1 MAQRHPDS
9 APALV
14 APAADRTAG
23 EVLAGYLGE
32 HAAEFLRALRL
43 RTEDEAAGA
52 RSLRRASRRISAV
65 LLTYEPLV
73 DPVWAESLRTE
84 LRWLCATLAREQR
97 YGADLTRLR
106 TALHRLASGA
116 AVSDHD
122 GGTLPG
128 DGAVGGEGE
137 PVAAGDGP
145 RRRGGA
151 AADHGEGPG
160 PHASG
165 RVGARRGRVLPSPA
179 TSSPEPAADPSGR
192 GPLAAG
198 AARAGA
204 LLERQL
210 TLARTRA
217 HSATLQAF
225 GSARFHAVADA
236 VALLASDPPLTGA
249 AAAPAGQLLLPLA
262 EHAYRRLADAVDA
275 LPLALAGYPYNAH
288 ALRATLADAPADE
301 LQDVPWHQVR
311 GLLRVC
317 RYALEPLAE
326 PPAGVPDPARL
337 YGAGRTLDRH
347 RDAADAAA
355 AAASAARTP
364 RITPATG
371 YALGVL
377 HADQRAEV
385 EAARYAFSRIWLGIA
400 PATAPAS

>member
-1 MAQRHPDS
+1 M
-9 APALV
+9 
-14 APAADRTAG
+14 
-23 EVLAGYLGE
+23 LAGYLGE

-43 RTEDEAAGA
+43 RTDDEAAGA

-73 DPVWAESLRTE
+73 DPAWAESLRTE

-116 AVSDHD
+116 AVSDND
-122 GGTLPG
+122 GGTPSG
-128 DGAVGGEGE
+128 DGAAGGQTGYGE

-145 RRRGGA
+145 VRRGTA
-151 AADHGEGPG
+151 VADHGEGPG
-160 PHASG
+160 PRAAG
-165 RVGARRGRVLPSPA
+165 RAGTRRGRVPPSPA
-179 TSSPEPAADPSGR
+179 ASSPEPTADPPGR
-192 GPLAAG
+192 GPLAVG

-236 VALLASDPPLTGA
+236 VALLASDPPLTA
-249 AAAPAGQLLLPLA
+249 AATAPAGQLLVPLA

-317 RYALEPLAE
+317 RYALEPLDA
-326 PPAGVPDPARL
+326 PPGGVPDPARL

-385 EAARYAFSRIWLGIA
+385 EAARYAFSRIWLGIS
-400 PATAPAS
+400 PATAPAP